1 MKQTSTTR
9 SRSTT
14 KTATIDQ
21 DMIDRNMIDRRLV
34 LGGLGATGLGLG
46 WLAQGLPA
54 RAMSVAQAEA
64 MIRKVVDEVLD
75 IMNAGK
81 PLNAMLAD
89 FEGMFARYADRTRI
103 ASSIMGQPWRSASD
117 SERKAYVGAL
127 TGYLARKYGKQFRD
141 FEGGKIDITKSNDYG
156 RKGIIV
162 QTAVTT
168 DKWAAFPVDWHV
180 IDGGNGLKFFDIIIE
195 GVKLLATERAE
206 IGAVLDKNRGS
217 VPKLTEALL
226 KMG

>member
-1 MKQTSTTR
+1 MKQISTTR
-9 SRSTT
+9 SHSTT
-14 KTATIDQ
+14 KVAQMTPPADQ
-21 DMIDRNMIDRRLV
+21 NRRMV
-34 LGGLGATGLGLG
+34 LAGIGATGLGLA
-46 WLAQGLPA
+46 WLGFGSPA
-54 RAMSVAQAEA
+54 RAMTVDQAES
-64 MIRKVVDEVLD
+64 MIRKVVDEVLS

-81 PLNAMLAD
+81 PLDAMLKD
-89 FEGMFARYADRTRI
+89 FEGMFARYGDRTRI
-103 ASSIMGQPWRSASD
+103 ASSIMGQPWRGASAA
-117 SERKAYVGAL
+117 ERKAYVAAL

-141 FEGGKIDITKSNDYG
+141 FEGGKIEITKSNDYG

-195 GVKLLATERAE
+195 GVKLLATERSE
-206 IGAVLDKNRGS
+206 VGAILDKNGGS
-217 VPKLTEALL
+217 VSDLTARLQ